1 MNHHHRIAAASV
13 LIIVAVLLGGTS
25 FGGRASAQSGVQ
37 FSIQPARSP
46 GEDAPYFSYTGKGG
60 EQIDDVA
67 LVINAGS
74 EAVTLKLYAADGITA
89 IGGGTAFA
97 GAEEER
103 TGVRAWIRSSA
114 SEVTLAPGAR
124 QPVPFSVRVPSDAT
138 PGDHVAGLVV
148 EAPPKQ
154 GQSGGIQTAVVERVG
169 VAVVVRVPGESLE
182 QLALG
187 GICLNQE
194 TGSNYFQIPV
204 ANNGNILSRSS
215 GEFVLARQGGKEV
228 FRKPIES
235 ATILPRDATFLRI
248 DAPSD
253 PGPGRYT
260 ATVRLNQSDGRVAE
274 GSTGLRIRNRKE
286 NGCQASDAIP
296 AATAVVLGEKV
307 LPDANGGGAFPVLT
321 VSLIGAIVLLALL
334 LIVSEYLRRRRRS
347 AAP

>member
-1 MNHHHRIAAASV
+1 MSHQRIAAASAT
-13 LIIVAVLLGGTS
+13 IIAMLLLGVAS
-25 FGGRASAQSGVQ
+25 FGGLASAQSGVR

-46 GEDAPYFSYTGKGG
+46 GDDAPYFSYTGQAG

-67 LVINAGS
+67 LVINAGT
-74 EAVTLKLYAADGITA
+74 EAVTLRLYAADGITA

-103 TGVRAWIRSSA
+103 TGVRGWIRVSA

-124 QPVPFSVRVPSDAT
+124 QPVPFSVGVPSGAT
-138 PGDHVAGLVV
+138 AGDHVAGLIV

-154 GQSGGIQTAVVERVG
+154 GQSGGVQTAVVERVG
-169 VAVVVRVPGESLE
+169 VAVVVRVPGESRE

-194 TGSNYFQIPV
+194 TGSNYFQVPV
-204 ANNGNILSRSS
+204 ANNGNILSRPS
-215 GEFVLARQGGKEV
+215 GEFVLAKQGGEEV
-228 FRKPIES
+228 FRKPIEP
-235 ATILPRDATFLRI
+235 ATILPLDATFLRI

-260 ATVRLNQSDGRVAE
+260 AIVRLNQSDGRVAE
-274 GSTGLRIRNRKE
+274 GGTDVRVRNRKE

-296 AATAVVLGEKV
+296 AATAVVLGLGTV
-307 LPDANGGGAFPVLT
+307 PDANEDGAFPVLT
-321 VSLIGAIVLLALL
+321 ASLIGAVVLLALL
-334 LIVSEYLRRRRRS
+334 LIVSEYLRRRRRTV
-347 AAP
+347 AP